1 MTKLRQIIYKIK
13 IFHKKRSSQ
22 PDFKSF
28 LQKNKYNPI
37 FFGRARTG
45 LIYAI
50 KQSIKIRKKKCI
62 LMSPYTIMDLINC
75 AHFAGAKIVF
85 YDLNNDLKKFYPD
98 LSFFEKELSKKIYSS
113 LIITHY
119 HLNYKF
125 VEKLRNLC
133 DQFNVDLIEDCA
145 IAYGSKYHN
154 NQPVGTLSDYALF
167 SNSLFKFSNY
177 LWGGFLHVKNIN
189 NYKDINKEIRNFKTL
204 SFFDYMP
211 QIFKYLKF
219 SLITN
224 KIVFNFFVS
233 VILKFYFF
241 FNFKFIEKILKND
254 PFLPFNT
261 KPTNSYF
268 TRPHDFYFSEM
279 VKKKNYVNKSLNH
292 RNKIFKSY
300 NKYLSTISINFSYNS
315 SNIKGAFINF
325 PILLS
330 SNTERVKIKKI
341 LLLRGYDIA
350 TQQYRNC
357 AKIDGYPSAKEG
369 VKNLNIFIDRVLFL
383 PTHNKISY
391 EDSVNISKIII
402 KNISPK

>member
-28 LQKNKYNPI
+28 LQKNKYKPI

-189 NYKDINKEIRNFKTL
+189 NYKDINKEIRNFKTFTIIRNIGNR
-204 SFFDYMP
+204 SIKFDF
-211 QIFKYLKF
+211 IF
-219 SLITN
+219 
-224 KIVFNFFVS
+224 
-233 VILKFYFF
+233 
-241 FNFKFIEKILKND
+241 
-254 PFLPFNT
+254 
-261 KPTNSYF
+261 
-268 TRPHDFYFSEM
+268 
-279 VKKKNYVNKSLNH
+279 
-292 RNKIFKSY
+292 
-300 NKYLSTISINFSYNS
+300 
-315 SNIKGAFINF
+315 
-325 PILLS
+325 
-330 SNTERVKIKKI
+330 
-341 LLLRGYDIA
+341 
-350 TQQYRNC
+350 
-357 AKIDGYPSAKEG
+357 
-369 VKNLNIFIDRVLFL
+369 
-383 PTHNKISY
+383 
-391 EDSVNISKIII
+391 
-402 KNISPK
+402 